1 MSYNPV
7 IDAPR
12 NQAELEICVNHYEAK
27 EQAKAKANPA
37 YMPKTR
43 ADLTRMYSIFLQPA
57 PESEPAPTTEEL
69 FAQLRSYREV
79 KLREYDEK
87 ISQLDRQIR
96 LNPDYA
102 AYPIERAEWD
112 AYAVALCNLP
122 AQEGAPWDGGGSETP
137 WPQKPA

>member
-1 MSYNPV
+1 MNYDPN
-7 IDAPR
+7 IAPR
-12 NQAELEICVNHYEAK
+12 NEEELALCVEHYEAI
-27 EQAKAKANPA
+27 EREKAEADPD
-37 YMPKTR
+37 YVPKTR
-43 ADLTRMYSIFLQPA
+43 AELTRMYSIFLKQEE
-57 PESEPAPTTEEL
+57 PEIPEPTSEQL
-69 FAQLRSYREV
+69 FAQLRSIREV

-122 AQEGAPWDGGGSETP
+122 AQEGAPWDGGGDETP

>member
-1 MSYNPV
+1 MTYNPAK
-7 IDAPR
+7 DAPKT
-12 NQAELEICVNHYEAK
+12 QEQLEICVDHYFAK
-27 EQAKAKANPA
+27 EQAKAKADPFYA
-37 YMPKTR
+37 PKTR
-43 ADLTRMYSIFLQPA
+43 VDLTRMYSIFLEQEE
-57 PESEPAPTTEEL
+57 PEISEPTTEEL
-69 FAQLRSYREV
+69 FTWLRSFRAV

>member
-1 MSYNPV
+1 MTYNPAK
-7 IDAPR
+7 DAPKT
-12 NQAELEICVNHYEAK
+12 QEQLEICISHYLAK
-27 EQAKAKANPA
+27 EQAKAEADPS
-37 YMPKTR
+37 YVPKTR
-43 ADLTRMYSIFLQPA
+43 ADLMRMYSIFVEQPQ
-57 PESEPAPTTEEL
+57 PEEPAPTTEQL
-69 FAQLRSYREV
+69 FAQLRSFREV

-122 AQEGAPWDGGGSETP
+122 AQEGAPWDGGGAETP